1 MKKLLMICLM
11 GMLIA
16 GFFTADAF
24 AEHRRYRAY
33 RAPDNFVTFSCFINP
48 LSLGYQHRLTGN
60 LFLTGNMDYVSSETD
75 LLFRGGAAFMLPR
88 KILFFRLYG
97 GGGIELSRNHGYMYP
112 YVMAGTKFFFLYA
125 EIVHPMQSQSSPN
138 YRLGFSFSF

>member
-1 MKKLLMICLM
+1 MKKYLMVGSVGLLLLAYCAMDVS
-11 GMLIA
+11 A
-16 GFFTADAF
+16 G
-24 AEHRRYRAY
+24 HRRSRVN

-48 LSLGYQHRLTGN
+48 LSLGYQHKLTGN
-60 LFLTGNMDYVSSETD
+60 LFLTGNMDYVRSDSD
-75 LLFRGGAAFMLPR
+75 LLFRGGAAYMLPR

-97 GGGIELSRNHGYMYP
+97 GGGIEMSRNHGYMYP

-125 EIVHPMQSQSSPN
+125 EIVHPMQSHSTPN

>member
-1 MKKLLMICLM
+1 MKKSLMIALM
-11 GMLIA
+11 GLLVFAFCGVDAVA
-16 GFFTADAF
+16 G
-24 AEHRRYRAY
+24 HRRSRSYHP
-33 RAPDNFVTFSCFINP
+33 PDNFVTFSCFINP

-60 LFLTGNMDYVSSETD
+60 LFLTGNMDYVSSDSD
-75 LLFRGGAAFMLPR
+75 LLFRGGAAYMLPR

-97 GGGIELSRNHGYMYP
+97 GGGIEMSRNHGYLYP

-125 EIVHPMQSQSSPN
+125 EIVHPMQSHSTPT

>member
-1 MKKLLMICLM
+1 MKKYLMIGMM
-11 GMLIA
+11 GLFVFVFCAADICA
-16 GFFTADAF
+16 G
-24 AEHRRYRAY
+24 HQRSRPYRS
-33 RAPDNFVTFSCFINP
+33 PDNFVTFSCFINP

-75 LLFRGGAAFMLPR
+75 LLFRGGAAYMLPR

-97 GGGIELSRNHGYMYP
+97 GGGIEMSRNHGYMYP

-125 EIVHPMQSQSSPN
+125 EIVHPMQSKSTPN

>member
-1 MKKLLMICLM
+1 MKKSSMVALM
-11 GMLIA
+11 GLC
-16 GFFTADAF
+16 FFSFTAAV
-24 AEHRRYRAY
+24 AHAGHRRSRPYRS
-33 RAPDNFVTFSCFINP
+33 PDNFVTFSCFINP
-48 LSLGYQHRLTGN
+48 LSLGYQHKLTGN
-60 LFLTGNMDYVSSETD
+60 LFLTGNMDYVRSDSD
-75 LLFRGGAAFMLPR
+75 LLFRGGAVFMLPR

-125 EIVHPMQSQSSPN
+125 EIVHPMQSHSSPN